1 METIITNKFKRSVRG
16 DSFTSTLGMI
26 IVLSSIAMLFIA
38 LLSAYGIL
46 RVRSDI
52 WMSGSIKSYPLTLS
66 WINTV
71 VILLSSFTFNKASKL
86 FESNNNKKSLNFISF
101 TIILGICFLI
111 LQTQLWLVLT
121 NDGYSITSHQAGAV
135 FYMLSGLHGLH
146 IIIGIFLLIWLNF
159 YIRKYDDYFKQMKL
173 TGMFWHFLT
182 IIWLVIFISVII
194 F

>member
-86 FESNNNKKSLNFISF
+86 FESNNKKKSLNFISF